1 MSAELM
7 LQELYGEPEKNQTRP
22 RSKHCLSHVSEIG
35 AVIGQLS
42 TAQKKNN
49 NDNDL
54 ESGSCNQRRAITNV
68 EESFKS
74 QIEIIFFKYLC
85 TNNKAIPKTGK
96 QSEFEILM
104 EIYKNKDRTTFTN
117 RAAVERLHVELHA
130 KYCTMSSN
138 HQILLKNHIY
148 IYICFYI

>member
-35 AVIGQLS
+35 AVIGQLF
-42 TAQKKNN
+42 TVQKNN

-68 EESFKS
+68 EERFKS
-74 QIEIIFFKYLC
+74 QIETIFSKMHALMIKKC
-85 TNNKAIPKTGK
+85 
-96 QSEFEILM
+96 QRRERIL
-104 EIYKNKDRTTFTN
+104 
-117 RAAVERLHVELHA
+117 H
-130 KYCTMSSN
+130 
-138 HQILLKNHIY
+138 LK
-148 IYICFYI
+148 C